1 MELIQIS
8 ESKLKIMLS
17 ENDMVKYSLD
27 AIDSDY
33 SRDGT
38 RRALRSML
46 DSVKEMSGFDTCGE
60 RIFVQ
65 MYPSRGGGCE
75 VFVTK
80 LGGEKGDLTTVGIPT
95 QTDVRKAP
103 GACAYGF
110 DSFGGMLAV
119 CRYLYNCRADCR
131 GEGKAFRDERGS
143 YYLSLPDH
151 CTFAHS
157 EEFSKRIS
165 PSRLDAYIAEHGR
178 CLIER
183 GAVEILGKL

>member
-17 ENDMVKYSLD
+17 EGDMARFSLD
-27 AIDSDY
+27 AIDGDY
-33 SRDGT
+33 SKDET
-38 RRALRSML
+38 RRALRAML
-46 DSVKEMSGFDTCGE
+46 SSVKEMSGFDTRGE

-80 LGGEKGDLTTVGIPT
+80 LGWEKGEAATVGIPA
-95 QTDVRKAP
+95 QTDVKRSP
-103 GACAYGF
+103 GVCAYGF
-110 DSFGGMLAV
+110 ESFNGILAV
-119 CRYLYNCRADCR
+119 CRYLYNCRSDCR
-131 GEGKAFRDERGS
+131 GEGKVFRDERGS
-143 YYLSLPDH
+143 YYLSLPAH
-151 CTFAHS
+151 CEFAHS
-157 EEFSKRIS
+157 EEFSKRVS
-165 PSRLDAYIAEHGR
+165 PSQLDAYIGEHGK

>member
-17 ENDMVKYSLD
+17 DRDMAKYALD
-27 AIDSDY
+27 ALDDDP
-33 SRDGT
+33 SREDT
-38 RRALRSML
+38 RRALRLML
-46 DSVKEMSGFDTCGE
+46 SDLREMSGFDTSGE

-65 MYPSRGGGCE
+65 MYPSRDGGCE

-80 LGGEKGDLTTVGIPT
+80 LGAEKGDLTTVGSPAG
-95 QTDVRKAP
+95 TDVRKIP
-103 GACAYGF
+103 TACAYGF

-131 GEGKAFRDERGS
+131 GDGIAYRDERGN
-143 YYLSLPDH
+143 YYLSLPAH
-151 CTFAHS
+151 CSFAHS
-157 EEFSKRIS
+157 EEFSKTIS
-165 PSRLDAYIAEHGR
+165 PSQLDAYIAEHGR